1 MKIKTLPCGIRFA
14 FRKSTSAVAYC
25 AVSIKTGTKNEPAGY
40 NGLAHLT
47 EHLLFKGTKN
57 RSSNAINNA
66 LEKLG
71 GELNAYTTKEETV
84 VHATVLKQDVAKAV
98 DLLVDLVCN
107 PLILEKDLKKERGVV
122 VDEINSYKDS
132 PAEYIYDQ
140 FEELF
145 FEGSPL
151 SHQVLGN
158 SKILSKITPEIVK
171 KFIKENYKIDNMCF
185 TIVGNLDFDKVAKI
199 VERSFV
205 KHYSA
210 DNGEIN
216 DLPESS
222 SVQRS
227 SDDEPVVDNKFEK
240 IISKRGHQAHCI
252 IGSRGYSLYD
262 DKRFPLV
269 LLVNMLGGPASNSVL
284 NNMLREKNAL
294 VYNVEANYTQYSK
307 TGIVTIYFG
316 CDKQNVDKCISLVNK
331 SLQKFCEELVTDSK
345 LKMAK
350 RQLLGQLAIASD
362 NGEAQV
368 LSMGKSIL
376 AYNKITT
383 DERSVEIVNAITA
396 QDIQNVAQEIFSANK
411 LSVLIYK

>member
-1 MKIKTLPCGIRFA
+1 MEIKTLPCGIRFA

-132 PAEYIYDQ
+132 PADYIYDQ

-145 FEGSPL
+145 FEGSLL

-158 SKILSKITPEIVK
+158 SK
-171 KFIKENYKIDNMCF
+171 
-185 TIVGNLDFDKVAKI
+185 
-199 VERSFV
+199 R
-205 KHYSA
+205 
-210 DNGEIN
+210 
-216 DLPESS
+216 
-222 SVQRS
+222 
-227 SDDEPVVDNKFEK
+227 
-240 IISKRGHQAHCI
+240 
-252 IGSRGYSLYD
+252 
-262 DKRFPLV
+262 
-269 LLVNMLGGPASNSVL
+269 
-284 NNMLREKNAL
+284 
-294 VYNVEANYTQYSK
+294 
-307 TGIVTIYFG
+307 
-316 CDKQNVDKCISLVNK
+316 
-331 SLQKFCEELVTDSK
+331 
-345 LKMAK
+345 
-350 RQLLGQLAIASD
+350 
-362 NGEAQV
+362 
-368 LSMGKSIL
+368 
-376 AYNKITT
+376 
-383 DERSVEIVNAITA
+383 
-396 QDIQNVAQEIFSANK
+396 
-411 LSVLIYK
+411 